1 MKTRYIVAL
10 SMLAGVAVGALA
22 LQGLHAQAKLP
33 VYFVVENEISDVQSY
48 LKEYAARARD
58 MIKANGG
65 RYLAAGDATTFVGE
79 PPKSRVA
86 IFVFDDL
93 QQIQTW
99 LTPLS
104 TRSSGRWAR
113 STPNSAT
120 TPFPGF
126 HSRVKTVADAADHQ
140 KFPLTA
146 NRRVTAATFRVGRAG
161 QCLYRP
167 LIIRSVMEA

>member
-1 MKTRYIVAL
+1 MKTRYTVAL
-10 SMLAGVAVGALA
+10 SMLAGVAVGAFA
-22 LQGLHAQAKLP
+22 IQGLYAQAKPP
-33 VYFVVENEISDVQSY
+33 VYFVVENEISDVQGY

-99 LTPLS
+99 LN
-104 TRSSGRWAR
+104 SSEYKDLRKVGEKYAKFRNYAV
-113 STPNSAT
+113 
-120 TPFPGF
+120 PG
-126 HSRVKTVADAADHQ
+126 VQ
-140 KFPLTA
+140 
-146 NRRVTAATFRVGRAG
+146 
-161 QCLYRP
+161 Q
-167 LIIRSVMEA
+167 

>member
-86 IFVFDDL
+86 IFVFDDI

-99 LTPLS
+99 LNSPEYKEL
-104 TRSSGRWAR
+104 RKVGEKYAKFRNYAVSGI
-113 STPNSAT
+113 P
-120 TPFPGF
+120 
-126 HSRVKTVADAADHQ
+126 Q
-140 KFPLTA
+140 
-146 NRRVTAATFRVGRAG
+146 
-161 QCLYRP
+161 
-167 LIIRSVMEA
+167 

>member
-1 MKTRYIVAL
+1 MNH
-10 SMLAGVAVGALA
+10 S
-22 LQGLHAQAKLP
+22 QAKPP

-99 LTPLS
+99 L
-104 TRSSGRWAR
+104 
-113 STPNSAT
+113 NSPEYKELRKVGEKYAK
-120 TPFPGF
+120 FRNYAVPG
-126 HSRVKTVADAADHQ
+126 VPQ
-140 KFPLTA
+140 
-146 NRRVTAATFRVGRAG
+146 
-161 QCLYRP
+161 
-167 LIIRSVMEA
+167 

>member
-10 SMLAGVAVGALA
+10 SMLADVAVGALA
-22 LQGLHAQAKLP
+22 LQGLHAQAKPP
-33 VYFVVENEISDVQSY
+33 VYFVVENEISDVPSY

-99 LTPLS
+99 L
-104 TRSSGRWAR
+104 SSPEYKELRKVGEKYAKFRNYAV
-113 STPNSAT
+113 
-120 TPFPGF
+120 PGIP
-126 HSRVKTVADAADHQ
+126 Q
-140 KFPLTA
+140 
-146 NRRVTAATFRVGRAG
+146 
-161 QCLYRP
+161 
-167 LIIRSVMEA
+167 

>member
-1 MKTRYIVAL
+1 MKTHYIVAL

-22 LQGLHAQAKLP
+22 IQGLHAQAKP
-33 VYFVVENEISDVQSY
+33 AVYFVAENDISDAPSY
-48 LKEYAARARD
+48 AKEYASRARE

-99 LTPLS
+99 L
-104 TRSSGRWAR
+104 
-113 STPNSAT
+113 NSPEYKELRKVGERYAK
-120 TPFPGF
+120 FRNYAVPG
-126 HSRVKTVADAADHQ
+126 VPQ
-140 KFPLTA
+140 
-146 NRRVTAATFRVGRAG
+146 
-161 QCLYRP
+161 
-167 LIIRSVMEA
+167 

>member
-1 MKTRYIVAL
+1 MKTRYTVAL
-10 SMLAGVAVGALA
+10 SILAGVAVGALA
-22 LQGLHAQAKLP
+22 IQGLYAQAKPP
-33 VYFVVENEISDVQSY
+33 VYFVVENEISDVQGY

-99 LTPLS
+99 LNSPEYKDL
-104 TRSSGRWAR
+104 RKVGEKYAKFRNYAAPGVLQSG
-113 STPNSAT
+113 
-120 TPFPGF
+120 
-126 HSRVKTVADAADHQ
+126 VQ
-140 KFPLTA
+140 
-146 NRRVTAATFRVGRAG
+146 
-161 QCLYRP
+161 Q
-167 LIIRSVMEA
+167 

>member
-1 MKTRYIVAL
+1 MKRLVVATTA
-10 SMLAGVAVGALA
+10 SMLASFALGAFTV
-22 LQGLHAQAKLP
+22 QRVNAQAKPP

-48 LKEYAARARD
+48 LKEYAARSRD

-99 LTPLS
+99 L
-104 TRSSGRWAR
+104 
-113 STPNSAT
+113 NSPEYKELKKVGDKYAK
-120 TPFPGF
+120 FRNYAVPG
-126 HSRVKTVADAADHQ
+126 VPQ
-140 KFPLTA
+140 
-146 NRRVTAATFRVGRAG
+146 
-161 QCLYRP
+161 
-167 LIIRSVMEA
+167 